1 MGFDEKPNYEYLT
14 GLMKEMIGNLEID
27 KLVYDWR
34 KLLTSSTI
42 IMENEEKNLSKNKSF
57 DENLKK
63 KQTLDK
69 SLIKEHDISN
79 DMINVIEE
87 KNSVI
92 DIRNSIIIP
101 SKSNLKKTTK
111 SDEKNNDNCFI
122 L

>member
-1 MGFDEKPNYEYLT
+1 
-14 GLMKEMIGNLEID
+14 MKEMIGNLEID

>member
-1 MGFDEKPNYEYLT
+1 
-14 GLMKEMIGNLEID
+14 MKEMIGNLEID

-42 IMENEEKNLSKNKSF
+42 IIENEEKNLSKNKSF

-92 DIRNSIIIP
+92 DIRNSIINP

>member
-63 KQTLDK
+63 KQTLYK
-69 SLIKEHDISN
+69 SLIKEHDMSN

-92 DIRNSIIIP
+92 DIRNSIINP